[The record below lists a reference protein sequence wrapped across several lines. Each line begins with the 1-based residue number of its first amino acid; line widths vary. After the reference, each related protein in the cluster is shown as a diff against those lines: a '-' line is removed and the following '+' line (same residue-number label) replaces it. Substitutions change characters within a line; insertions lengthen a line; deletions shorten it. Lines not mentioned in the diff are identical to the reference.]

1 MAQGKGPTS
10 KIWRNGSLVDW
21 DDANVHVM
29 AHAIHYGS
37 SVFEGMRC
45 YEGPQHGSVFR
56 LREHMR
62 RLHDSAKIYRLAL
75 PYSIDELMDATVET
89 IAANGLNECYL
100 RPLVARTGQQMG
112 IFSPDTPVEV
122 FIICWEMGPYLG
134 KAALE
139 QGADVRVSSWR
150 RAAPNTFPTMAKAG
164 GNYLN
169 SQLTKYEARQDDYL
183 EGIML
188 DSAGFV
194 AEGSGENLFV
204 IRDGAIYTAPLS
216 SGILNGITRASIM
229 QIAEDLGYTV
239 REMTMPREFL
249 YLADEL
255 FFCGTAV
262 EITPIRSVDQL
273 PVGEGKPGPITK
285 AIQER
290 YMGIVRGR
298 LPDTY
303 SWLTPVPVTE
313 AAASS
318 R

>member
-1 MAQGKGPTS
+1 MAQSAGPTS
-10 KIWRNGSLVDW
+10 KIWRNGSLIDW

-62 RLHDSAKIYRLAL
+62 RLHDSAKIYRLPL
-75 PYSIDELMDATVET
+75 PYSIDALITATVET
-89 IAANGLNECYL
+89 IAANGLKECYL

-112 IFSPDTPVEV
+112 IFAPDAPVDV
-122 FIICWEMGPYLG
+122 FIICWEMGPHLG

-150 RAAPNTFPTMAKAG
+150 RAAPNTFPTLAKAG

-169 SQLTKYEARQDDYL
+169 SQLTMYEARQDDYF

-188 DSAGFV
+188 DYAGFV
-194 AEGSGENLFV
+194 AEGSGQNLFV
-204 IRDGAIYTAPLS
+204 IRDNVIYTAPLS
-216 SGILNGITRASIM
+216 SGILHGITRASIM
-229 QIAEDLGYTV
+229 QIADDLGYPV

-262 EITPIRSVDQL
+262 EIAPIRSVDQL
-273 PVGEGKPGPITK
+273 PVGAGKPGPITT
-285 AIQER
+285 AIRER
-290 YMGIVRGR
+290 FMGIVKGR
-298 LPDTY
+298 LPDTH
-303 SWLTPVPVTE
+303 SWLTPVPVAE
-313 AAASS
+313 AAAGS

>member
-75 PYSIDELMDATVET
+75 PYSIDELMDATIET
-89 IAANGLNECYL
+89 VAANGLKECYL

-122 FIICWEMGPYLG
+122 FIICWEMGAYLG

-204 IRDGAIYTAPLS
+204 IRDNVIYTAPIS

-229 QIAEDLGYTV
+229 QIAEDLGYAV

-273 PVGEGKPGPITK
+273 PVGAGKPGPITK

-290 YMGIVRGR
+290 YMGIVKGR
-298 LPDTY
+298 LPDTHG
-303 SWLTPVPVTE
+303 WLTPVPVTE